1 MPQIEINNDFI
12 NRIKNLVEQGNDT
25 ELKQLL
31 DQLHAADIAEIF
43 EDVNLA
49 EGTYLYRLLDNEV
62 SADVLVELDEDDRE
76 KLLAS
81 LTSKEIAEEIIENIE
96 SDDAADMIAE
106 LPDKKQEEVLA
117 HIEDAEQA
125 SDIVDLLTQQEGTA
139 GSIMAKE
146 LVKVHVD
153 WTIARAIREMRKQA
167 ENVEKI
173 YTIYVVDE
181 QEKLL
186 GRLSLKKLLFAKNTP
201 KTKIKQVYNT
211 DELITVTPHTDV
223 EQVAQIMDKYDLIVL
238 PVVNENYILLGRITI
253 DDVVDVIKEEAEKD
267 YQMASG
273 ISEDVEH
280 DDSVWDLTRA
290 RIPWLLIG
298 MAGGLTAAQII
309 GVFDITKHPQ
319 MAIFM
324 PLIAATGG
332 NVGVQSAAIVVQ
344 GLANNTLKQNETG
357 KLLLKELGVG
367 LFNGVLLAALLFI
380 INQFFGQDI
389 HLTISVSISLIAV
402 ITFAA
407 LFGTFIPLALNKYDI
422 DPAVATGP
430 FITTTNDIF
439 GLIIYF
445 TVTGMVY
452 DYLG

>member
-1 MPQIEINNDFI
+1 MQQIEINSDFI
-12 NRIKNLVEQGNDT
+12 QRIKNLIIQGNDT

-31 DQLHAADIAEIF
+31 NQLYAADIAEIF
-43 EDVNLA
+43 EDVNLT
-49 EGTYLYRLLDNEV
+49 EGTYLYRLLDNEI

-81 LTSKEIAEEIIENIE
+81 FTSKEIAEEIIENIE

-117 HIEDAEQA
+117 HIEDTEQVN
-125 SDIVDLLTQQEGTA
+125 DIVDLLTYEEGSA

-146 LVKVHVD
+146 LISVNVI
-153 WTIARAIREMRKQA
+153 WTINQSIREMRKQA

-173 YTIYVVDE
+173 YTIYVIDNKE
-181 QEKLL
+181 TLL

-201 KTKIKQVYNT
+201 KTNIKEVYNS
-211 DELITVTPHTDV
+211 DELITVTPDIDV
-223 EQVAQIMDKYDLIVL
+223 EEVAQIMEKYNLIVL
-238 PVVNENYILLGRITI
+238 PVVDADHILLGRITI
-253 DDVVDVIKEEAEKD
+253 DDVVEVIKEEAEKD

-280 DDSVWDLTRA
+280 DDSVWDHTRA

-298 MAGGLTAAQII
+298 MAGGLAAAQII
-309 GVFDITKHPQ
+309 GIFDITKHPE
-319 MAIFM
+319 MVIFI

-344 GLANNTLKQNETG
+344 GLANNTLKQNQTG
-357 KLLLKELGVG
+357 KLLFKELGVG
-367 LFNGVLLAALLFI
+367 LFNGVLPSALLFI
-380 INQFFGQDI
+380 INQFFGRDI
-389 HLTISVSISLIAV
+389 RLALSVSISLIAV

-407 LFGTFIPLALNKYDI
+407 LFGTFIPLTLNKYKV

-430 FITTTNDIF
+430 FITTINDVF
-439 GLIIYF
+439 GLVIYF

-452 DYLG
+452 QYLV

>member
-1 MPQIEINNDFI
+1 MQQIEINNDFI
-12 NRIKNLVEQGNDT
+12 NHIKNLIEQGNDT

-125 SDIVDLLTQQEGTA
+125 SDIVDLLTYKEGTA

-146 LVKVHVD
+146 LIKVHVD
-153 WTIARAIREMRKQA
+153 WTITRAIREMRKQA

-186 GRLSLKKLLFAKNTP
+186 GRLSLKKLLFAKTTP
-201 KTKIKQVYNT
+201 KTSIKEVYNA
-211 DELITVTPHTDV
+211 DELITVTPDVDV
-223 EQVAQIMDKYDLIVL
+223 EEVAQIMDKYDLIVL
-238 PVVNENYILLGRITI
+238 PVVDENQILLGRITI

-298 MAGGLTAAQII
+298 MAGGLAAAQII

-357 KLLLKELGVG
+357 KMLLKELGVG
-367 LFNGVLLAALLFI
+367 LFNGILLAVLLFI
-380 INQFFGQDI
+380 INQFFDRDI
-389 HLTISVSISLIAV
+389 HLAISVSISLVAV

-407 LFGTFIPLALNKYDI
+407 LFGTFIPLALNKYNI